1 MAIRRFKHSAEACD
15 CATFPDN
22 AQLPKHPF
30 QISLS
35 VKRIEYFNELLGEF
49 QSNSKSISV
58 KYAFCFTGF
67 TSSELRT
74 IF

>member
-1 MAIRRFKHSAEACD
+1 MATRRFKHSAEACD
-15 CATFPDN
+15 CATFPDST
-22 AQLPKHPF
+22 QLPKHPF

-58 KYAFCFTGF
+58 KFYMNFSQILNVFQ
-67 TSSELRT
+67 
-74 IF
+74 

>member
-1 MAIRRFKHSAEACD
+1 MAIRRFKRSTETYD
-15 CATFPDN
+15 CATFPDS

-58 KYAFCFTGF
+58 KFKMNFSQILKVF
-67 TSSELRT
+67 Q
-74 IF
+74 